1 MLRPARRREEPT
13 RLGAQPALRHR
24 EWEVA
29 FPGLVAGITA
39 SSPRPEPVS
48 GGTRRGGPTDF
59 GLSTGGAGVEE
70 RYVALG
76 RALDLPS
83 VAVGRQVH
91 GTRIAVLED
100 AGLPGLHVEPATDGL
115 VSPGPGRLLCA
126 TVADCVPVYL
136 VAPATRSAALL
147 HAGWR
152 GAAAGVLVEGIAA
165 LLGATGVGTRD
176 LHAHLGPAICGDC
189 YEVGGEVLERFGRPG
204 EERGRLDLRARIAQD
219 LVGAGVPA
227 SRVTVSRWCTR
238 CDAALLHSHRAGGP
252 AAGRM
257 AAFLGWR
264 PS

>member
-1 MLRPARRREEPT
+1 V
-13 RLGAQPALRHR
+13 LRHR
-24 EWEVA
+24 EWEAA

-39 SSPRPEPVS
+39 SSPRPDPDS
-48 GGTRRGGPTDF
+48 GGTHRGGPTDF
-59 GLSTGGAGVEE
+59 GLSTGGAAVEE

-76 RALDLPS
+76 RALDLPA

-91 GTRIAVLED
+91 GTRIAVLEGV
-100 AGLPGLHVEPATDGL
+100 AAPGLQVERETDGL

-136 VAPATRSAALL
+136 VAPATRSAALV

-152 GAAAGVLVEGIAA
+152 GAASGVVPAGVEA
-165 LLGATGVGTRD
+165 LLGATGGGPGD

-189 YEVGGEVLERFGRPG
+189 YEVGGDVLGRFGRPS
-204 EERGRLDLRARIAQD
+204 EERGRLDLRERIAED
-219 LVGAGVPA
+219 LVGMGVPA

-264 PS
+264 PA